1 MAFQLI
7 HGILGVLILVS
18 GTMVLSLLSNLD
30 KKSINYYKIL
40 IIIFVISVLLTNI
53 LGWLIYPAY
62 RTQTKETI
70 LKENPLAGELFET
83 KEHIAWFTFPL
94 ALVILLTAF
103 TKDLLTDKHIRT
115 TSKVLISLILLM
127 SIIVVALGYYIS
139 SVKSLGI

>member
-1 MAFQLI
+1 MAYQLI
-7 HGILGVLILVS
+7 HGILGVLILIS
-18 GTMVLSLLSNLD
+18 GAMALSLLSNLD

-53 LGWLIYPAY
+53 LGWVIYPAY
-62 RTQTKETI
+62 RTQAKETI
-70 LKENPLAGELFET
+70 LKENPLAGKLFET

-103 TKDLLTDKHIRT
+103 TKDLLIDKHIRT
-115 TSKVLISLILLM
+115 TSKTLILLSLILGF
-127 SIIVVALGYYIS
+127 IVVALGYYIS

>member
-1 MAFQLI
+1 MAYQLI

-18 GTMVLSLLSNLD
+18 GAMALSLLSNLD

-53 LGWLIYPAY
+53 LGWVIYPAY
-62 RTQTKETI
+62 RTQAKETI

-103 TKDLLTDKHIRT
+103 TKDLLADKHIRT
-115 TSKVLISLILLM
+115 TSKTLILLSLILGF
-127 SIIVVALGYYIS
+127 IVVALGYYIS

>member
-1 MAFQLI
+1 MAYQLI

-18 GTMVLSLLSNLD
+18 GAMALSLLSNLD
-30 KKSINYYKIL
+30 KKSINYYKIFT
-40 IIIFVISVLLTNI
+40 IIFVLSVLLTNI
-53 LGWLIYPAY
+53 LGWVIYPAY
-62 RTQTKETI
+62 RNQAKDII

-103 TKDLLTDKHIRT
+103 TKDLLVDKHIRT
-115 TSKVLISLILLM
+115 TSKTLILLTLIM
-127 SIIVVALGYYIS
+127 GFIVVGLGYYIS

>member
-1 MAFQLI
+1 MTYQLI

-18 GTMVLSLLSNLD
+18 GAMSLSLLSNLD

-40 IIIFVISVLLTNI
+40 IIIFSLAIIITNL
-53 LGWLIYPAY
+53 LGWIIYPAY
-62 RTQTKETI
+62 RTQVKETI

-115 TSKVLISLILLM
+115 TSKVIILLTLTM
-127 SIIVVALGYYIS
+127 SFIVVALGYYIS